1 MFIGDGMSLSTVT
14 AARELRRQRNSMREE
29 EDKDRDSI
37 QGLIWDHF
45 PAAALAQV
53 RNTIFL
59 YRNPSS
65 LLHFYIRCNFFRL
78 TIVK

>member
-14 AARELRRQRNSMREE
+14 AARELRRQRNGMRAE

-53 RNTIFL
+53 GYRIIF
-59 YRNPSS
+59 N
-65 LLHFYIRCNFFRL
+65 
-78 TIVK
+78 K